1 MSNNSRSNEATSGVA
16 IGSLY
21 NGAVNAANGGYIC
34 GLLASYIDGDAE
46 VRINSSFPVE
56 KSLQAVA
63 TAAGGIAMYLGD
75 TLLGSARPTSVELDI
90 PLPPDYETAR
100 RAGENFVFLHNADV
114 RGCYVCSPLRTPDQG
129 LRVFIGALPGIAERA
144 VGENLVAAVWRPT
157 PDLANTRD
165 SRAIDNIYVWSVLD
179 CPGVYA
185 LKLRYPTSGIL
196 VLGSCAASIKR
207 PLPVD
212 QHYIV
217 SSWQIAPAGERKL
230 HMGVAIHTTDGE
242 LMACARQVCFDVGD
256 TLPGPPK

>member
-1 MSNNSRSNEATSGVA
+1 MFKDARSSETASGVV

-34 GLLASYIDGDAE
+34 GLLARYIDGDAE
-46 VRINSSFPVE
+46 VRINQSFPVE
-56 KSLQAVA
+56 KVLQPVA

-75 TLLGSARPTSVELDI
+75 KLLGSARPTSVALNI

-100 RAGENFVFLHNADV
+100 RASENFVFLHNADV
-114 RGCYVCSPLRTPDQG
+114 SGCYVCSPLRTPDQG

-157 PDLANTRD
+157 PDLADAQN

-185 LKLRYPTSGIL
+185 LKLRYPASGIL
-196 VLGSCAASIKR
+196 VLGSCAGSITR
-207 PLPVD
+207 PLPID

-230 HMGVAIHTTDGE
+230 HMGVAIHNTAGE
-242 LMACARQVCFDVGD
+242 LMACAKQVCFDVGD
-256 TLPGPPK
+256 TLPHPPA